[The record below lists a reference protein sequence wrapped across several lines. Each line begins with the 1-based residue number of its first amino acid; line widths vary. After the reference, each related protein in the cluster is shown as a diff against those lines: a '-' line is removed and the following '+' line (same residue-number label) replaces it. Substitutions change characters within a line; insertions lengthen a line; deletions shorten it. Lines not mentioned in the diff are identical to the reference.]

1 MNWAAIGAI
10 GELAGAIG
18 VIATLGYLAFQIRQ
32 NTRQLVQ
39 NELSSRATAANVC
52 VIAVR
57 EMRRTVYESSEL
69 TEIWLKG
76 MNNPDELAEN
86 DFYRFRLL
94 MQNVIDGIWD
104 IHSQTV
110 VTGFLPETWETQ
122 GVTVVERVIA
132 TPGGHRVWAQFR
144 ENYPSEFRVEVDRIL
159 ASKSDA
165 N

>member
-1 MNWAAIGAI
+1 MNWEAIGAV
-10 GELAGAIG
+10 GELAGAGG

-39 NELSSRATAANVC
+39 NELSSRANAVHVSA
-52 VIAVR
+52 IAPR
-57 EMRRTVYESSEL
+57 EMRRTIYESPEL

-94 MQNVIDGIWD
+94 MQNIIDAIWD
-104 IHSQTV
+104 VHSQTV
-110 VTGFLPETWETQ
+110 VTGFSPETWETQ
-122 GVTVVERVIA
+122 GATIVERVIA
-132 TPGGHRVWAQFR
+132 TPGGRRIWAQFR
-144 ENYPSEFRVEVDRIL
+144 ENYTNEFRDEVDGML

>member
-1 MNWAAIGAI
+1 MNWEAIGAI
-10 GELAGAIG
+10 GELIGAAA
-18 VIATLGYLAFQIRQ
+18 VVVTLIYLAVQIRQ
-32 NTRQLVQ
+32 NTRQLAQ

-52 VIAVR
+52 AIAPR
-57 EMRRTVYESSEL
+57 ETRRTIYESPEL

-94 MQNVIDGIWD
+94 MQNGIDAIWD
-104 IHSQTV
+104 VHSQTA
-110 VTGFLPETWETQ
+110 VTSFSPETWETQ
-122 GVTVVERVIA
+122 GVTVVERNIA
-132 TPGGHRVWAQFR
+132 TPGGRRVWAQFR

-159 ASKSDA
+159 ASNSDA

>member
-1 MNWAAIGAI
+1 MNWEAIGAI
-10 GELAGAIG
+10 GELIGAAA
-18 VIATLGYLAFQIRQ
+18 VVVTLIYLAVQIRQ
-32 NTRQLVQ
+32 NTRQLAQ

-52 VIAVR
+52 AIAPR
-57 EMRRTVYESSEL
+57 EMRRTIYESPEL

-94 MQNVIDGIWD
+94 MQNGIDAIWD
-104 IHSQTV
+104 VHSQTA
-110 VTGFLPETWETQ
+110 VTNFSPETWETQ
-122 GVTVVERVIA
+122 GVTVVERNIA
-132 TPGGHRVWAQFR
+132 TPGGRRVWAQFR

-159 ASKSDA
+159 ASNSDT

>member
-10 GELAGAIG
+10 GEFAGAVG

-32 NTRQLVQ
+32 NTRQLTQ
-39 NELSSRATAANVC
+39 NERSSRASAAN
-52 VIAVR
+52 ASANALR
-57 EMRRTVYESSEL
+57 EMRRSAYESSEL

-76 MNNPDELAEN
+76 LNNSDELTEN
-86 DFYRFRLL
+86 DSYRFRLL

-104 IHSQTV
+104 IHSQTML
-110 VTGFLPETWETQ
+110 TGISPETWETQ
-122 GVTVVERVIA
+122 GITVVERLIT
-132 TPGGHRVWAQFR
+132 TPGGRRIWAQFR
-144 ENYPSEFRVEVDRIL
+144 ENYTSEFRDEVDRIL

>member
-1 MNWAAIGAI
+1 MNWEAIGAI
-10 GELAGAIG
+10 GELAGAVG

-32 NTRQLVQ
+32 NTRQLTQ
-39 NELSSRATAANVC
+39 NELSSRATAANVS
-52 VIAVR
+52 AMALR
-57 EMRRTVYESSEL
+57 EMRRTIYESSEL

-76 MNNPDELAEN
+76 MNNPDELAES
-86 DFYRFRLL
+86 DFSRFRLL

-144 ENYPSEFRVEVDRIL
+144 ENYTSEFRVEVDRIL